1 MKIFTAAV
9 LLLLAFP
16 ALGACTAPQNPTTLP
31 VSQGKNGAES
41 KSYLISFSPQVTDGD
56 LRAHDGLSFS
66 DFLNDLVRDPP
77 GYAHFR
83 LNNSRMDE
91 ALLMERLQ
99 QSGLARSSDI
109 EINPAPESP
118 TAAAL
123 TVRVTYYY
131 YRLADCGTDLSFRKL
146 DHIAMT
152 SPGFGCAVE
161 RNRMLSLARPDD
173 WRQGRSLAPALAGP
187 DVKAVTTW
195 QNAAP
200 RPFPERT
207 K

>member
-1 MKIFTAAV
+1 MITGTAP
-9 LLLLAFP
+9 LLLALL
-16 ALGACTAPQNPTTLP
+16 ALSACTAPENPTTLP
-31 VSQGKNGAES
+31 ISQGKNGIES
-41 KSYLISFSPQVTDGD
+41 KSYLISFSPQGTDGD

-66 DFLNDLVRDPP
+66 DFLDDLVRDPP
-77 GYAHFR
+77 GYANFR
-83 LNNSRMDE
+83 PNGNQMDE
-91 ALLMERLQ
+91 ASLMERLQ
-99 QSGLARSSDI
+99 LSGLVGSSDI
-109 EINPAPESP
+109 EVTPAPENP

-161 RNRMLSLARPDD
+161 RNRMLSLARPED
-173 WRQGRSLAPALAGP
+173 WRQGRALAPSLAGP